1 MAKEDLGVFI
11 ALEGTDGSGK
21 TTQFKLLKNNLLRQG
36 YEVEV
41 FDFPQYDKP
50 SSFFVREYLNG
61 KYGSTENVGPY
72 TASLFFAL
80 DRYEAAPRIKQALSE
95 GKIVLTNR
103 FTASNMAHQ
112 GASFDS
118 MEQLRG
124 YFLWLDQI
132 EFDTLKIPRPN
143 ISLVLRVPA
152 DAAQKL
158 VDKKQAR
165 NYTDKKRDLHEADID
180 HMRKSVK
187 VYDTLCQLFPKDF
200 KMIDCVRDGRVLEI
214 DKVESMVWETIRPF
228 LPAPISQKK
237 KINQP
242 TKSENQYL
250 SKENGD
256 WRITEAGRE
265 YLQNHITNLESN
277 IYAFKD
283 KLSPQTIA
291 AAMARLSRR
300 SDSLKVTLLDEF
312 TVDEGKD
319 EKLIQRVLTQYGDD
333 SVQQLLGQYVILED
347 ISNLMTKKVERSR
360 LAAYLEQSTRYI
372 YFDQKDS
379 SGNYA
384 YYTPMNFS
392 KETAKYY
399 QSAMDKLFANY
410 SQIVRGLTEYIRK
423 HTSTNEEHRDTAW
436 KNATKAQACDAARPA
451 LPAALKSTVG
461 VFASAQSIEGL
472 ILRLL
477 SDDLA
482 ESRDVGRK
490 ILTEVRKVYPAF
502 YEKIDMQNRGLQSIA
517 YKSVTKAKSAILA
530 EKHLKNQYSLN
541 QESVEL
547 TDFWPRNELE
557 VVADILYENS
567 SLSLREIRQDIEKW
581 PMEKRREVIDTYV
594 GDRINRRHK
603 PGRALEK
610 IHYSFDLLCDYGIF
624 RDLQRHRIV
633 DDMNWQKLTPRYGYD
648 IPDLIE
654 QAGFSEL
661 FEDNFDIS
669 LKLYSKLQQEGM
681 ESEAQYAALLGHKV
695 RWKMTLNAR
704 EAFHML
710 ELRTG
715 QQGHPAYRKLCQEI
729 YEKIAGVHPIIASSM
744 SFVSYGSDEP
754 LARLDSEQRS
764 SKKMNELRNA

>member
-1 MAKEDLGVFI
+1 MNGIFV

-21 TTQFKLLKNNLLRQG
+21 TTQFKLLKQKLESQG
-36 YEVEV
+36 YSVEI

-61 KYGSTENVGPY
+61 NYGSTKEVGPY

-80 DRYEAAPRIKQALSE
+80 DRYEAAPRIKQALAD

-118 MEQLRG
+118 LEQLRG

-132 EFDTLKIPRPN
+132 EFDTLKIPRPD

-152 DAAQKL
+152 EAAQKL

-165 NYTDKKRDLHEADID
+165 VYTDKKRDLHEADIN

-187 VYDTLCQLFPKDF
+187 VYDTLCQLFPRDF
-200 KMIDCVRDGRVLEI
+200 KMIDCVRNGKVLEI
-214 DKVESMVWETIRPF
+214 DKVEAMVWETIRAF
-228 LPAPISQKK
+228 LPTPDSLKK
-237 KINQP
+237 KIIQP
-242 TKSENQYL
+242 AKSENHYL
-250 SKENGD
+250 SKESGE
-256 WRITEAGRE
+256 WQITEAGKGF
-265 YLQNHITNLESN
+265 LQKHITNLDSN
-277 IYAFKD
+277 IYAFRD
-283 KLSPQTIA
+283 NLSPQTIA

-312 TVDEGKD
+312 ASNGGKD
-319 EKLIQRVLTQYGDD
+319 EQLIQRVLTQYGDD
-333 SVQQLLGQYVILED
+333 SVQQLLGQHVVLED

-384 YYTPMNFS
+384 YYTPANFS
-392 KETAKYY
+392 QETAKYY
-399 QSAMDKLFANY
+399 QEFMDELFANY

-423 HTSTNEEHRDTAW
+423 HSTSNEHDIAW
-436 KNATKAQACDAARPA
+436 KNATKAQACDAARPV

-461 VFASAQSIEGL
+461 VFASAQSIEGM
-472 ILRLL
+472 IIRLL

-482 ESRDVGRK
+482 ESHDVGRK
-490 ILTEVRKVYPAF
+490 VLAEVRKVYPAF

-517 YKSVTKAKSAILA
+517 YKSVTKAKSSKLA
-530 EKHLKNQYSLN
+530 DKYLKNQYSLN
-541 QESVEL
+541 QEPVEL
-547 TDFWPRNELE
+547 TDFWPRNELN

-567 SLSLREIRQDIEKW
+567 SLSLREIRQDIDKW
-581 PMEKRREVIDTYV
+581 PLDKRREVIETYV
-594 GDRINRRHK
+594 GERTNRRHK
-603 PGRALEK
+603 PGRAFEK

-633 DDMNWQKLTPRYGYD
+633 DDMSWQKLTPRFGFD

-669 LKLYSKLQQEGM
+669 LKLYSRLQQEGM
-681 ESEAQYAALLGHKV
+681 ENEAQYATLLGHKV
-695 RWKMTLNAR
+695 RWKMTINAR
-704 EAFHML
+704 EIFHIL
-710 ELRTG
+710 ELRTSR
-715 QQGHPAYRKLCQEI
+715 QGHPGYRKLCQQI
-729 YEKIAGVHPIIASSM
+729 YDKIAEAHPIISSSM
-744 SFVSYGSDEP
+744 IFVDKNKDDS
-754 LARLDSEQRS
+754 LNRLDSEIRAS
-764 SKKMNELRNA
+764 IKMNEYKQV